1 MIDPT
6 ESKRM
11 GDDDEDDAGA
21 SSDTAAGAAAGAGS
35 SSVSAA
41 GAGSATGAAAGAGRR
56 ADEIDAPTVERIR
69 AFLVDRDIESTL
81 ADGHTFVVQL
91 PGENRLKTACH
102 LTVARESVRIEA
114 FVCRRPDEDFEKVYR
129 YLLRRNR
136 RMYQVAYTLDNNG
149 DIYLVGRMPLIA
161 VTDEELDRVLGQVLE
176 AADHDF
182 NIIIETG
189 FHTAIRREW
198 KWRVSRGESLRNLE
212 AFRHLTEDL
221 PQPE

>member
-11 GDDDEDDAGA
+11 GDDEAGGGGA
-21 SSDTAAGAAAGAGS
+21 SGDGGGGS
-35 SSVSAA
+35 RSPR
-41 GAGSATGAAAGAGRR
+41 GR
-56 ADEIDAPTVERIR
+56 DEVDAPTVERIR
-69 AFLVDRDIESTL
+69 DFLVDRDIESTL
-81 ADGHTFVVQL
+81 ADGRTFVVQL
-91 PGENRLKTACH
+91 QGEKRLKTACH
-102 LTVARESVRIEA
+102 LTVAKESVRIEA
-114 FVCRRPDEDFEKVYR
+114 FVCRKPDEDFEKVYK

-136 RMYQVAYTLDNNG
+136 RMYQVAYTLDNTG
-149 DIYLVGRMPLIA
+149 DIYLVGRMPLVA
-161 VTDEELDRVLGQVLE
+161 VTEEELDRVLGQVLE

-198 KWRVSRGESLRNLE
+198 EWRVSRGESLRNLE

>member
-11 GDDDEDDAGA
+11 DDDGPAPSRDD
-21 SSDTAAGAAAGAGS
+21 
-35 SSVSAA
+35 V
-41 GAGSATGAAAGAGRR
+41 
-56 ADEIDAPTVERIR
+56 DAPTVERIR
-69 AFLVDRDIESTL
+69 DFLVERDIESTL
-81 ADGHTFVVQL
+81 AEGRTFVVQL
-91 PGENRLKTACH
+91 PGEKRLKTACH
-102 LTVARESVRIEA
+102 LTVNRESVRIEA
-114 FVCRRPDEDFEKVYR
+114 FVCRRPDEDFEKVYK

-149 DIYLVGRMPLIA
+149 DIYLVGRMPLVA
-161 VTDEELDRVLGQVLE
+161 VTEEELDRVLGQVLE

-182 NIIIETG
+182 NILLETG
-189 FHTAIRREW
+189 FHTSIRREW
-198 KWRVSRGESLRNLE
+198 EWRVSRGEPLRNLD

>member
-11 GDDDEDDAGA
+11 GDDDEAGGGGA
-21 SSDTAAGAAAGAGS
+21 SGDGRGGS
-35 SSVSAA
+35 RSPR
-41 GAGSATGAAAGAGRR
+41 GR
-56 ADEIDAPTVERIR
+56 DEVDAPTVERIR
-69 AFLVDRDIESTL
+69 DFLVDRDIESTL
-81 ADGHTFVVQL
+81 ADGRTFVVQL
-91 PGENRLKTACH
+91 PGEKRLKTACH
-102 LTVARESVRIEA
+102 LTVAKESVRIEA
-114 FVCRRPDEDFEKVYR
+114 FVCRKPDEDFEKVYK

-136 RMYQVAYTLDNNG
+136 RMYQVAYTLDNTG
-149 DIYLVGRMPLIA
+149 DIYLVGRMPLVA
-161 VTDEELDRVLGQVLE
+161 VTEEELDRVLGQVLE

-198 KWRVSRGESLRNLE
+198 EWRVSRGESLRNLE
-212 AFRHLTEDL
+212 ALRHLTEDL

>member
-11 GDDDEDDAGA
+11 GDDDEAGGDASG
-21 SSDTAAGAAAGAGS
+21 DGGGGS
-35 SSVSAA
+35 RSPR
-41 GAGSATGAAAGAGRR
+41 GR
-56 ADEIDAPTVERIR
+56 DEVDAPTVERIR
-69 AFLVDRDIESTL
+69 DFLVDRDIESTL
-81 ADGHTFVVQL
+81 ADGRTFVVQL
-91 PGENRLKTACH
+91 PGEKRLKTACH
-102 LTVARESVRIEA
+102 LTVAKESVRIEA
-114 FVCRRPDEDFEKVYR
+114 FVCRKPDEDFEKVYK

-136 RMYQVAYTLDNNG
+136 RMYQVAYTLDNTG
-149 DIYLVGRMPLIA
+149 DIYLVGRMPLVA
-161 VTDEELDRVLGQVLE
+161 VTEEELDRVLGQVLE

-198 KWRVSRGESLRNLE
+198 EWRVSRGESLRNLE

>member
-11 GDDDEDDAGA
+11 GDDGEDDA
-21 SSDTAAGAAAGAGS
+21 AAGDGAGAFDGAGS
-35 SSVSAA
+35 SA
-41 GAGSATGAAAGAGRR
+41 GAASGPARR
-56 ADEIDAPTVERIR
+56 PDEADAPTVQRIR
-69 AFLVDRDIESTL
+69 DFLVERDIESTL
-81 ADGHTFVVQL
+81 ADGNTFVVQL
-91 PGENRLKTACH
+91 PGEKRLKTACH
-102 LTVARESVRIEA
+102 LTVNRESVRVEA
-114 FVCRRPDEDFEKVYR
+114 FVCRRPDEDFEKVYK

-149 DIYLVGRMPLIA
+149 DIYLVGRMPLVA
-161 VTDEELDRVLGQVLE
+161 VTEEELDRVLGQVLE

-198 KWRVSRGESLRNLE
+198 EWRVSRGESLRNLE

>member
-11 GDDDEDDAGA
+11 GDDDDEAGGDASG
-21 SSDTAAGAAAGAGS
+21 DGGGGTRRPR
-35 SSVSAA
+35 
-41 GAGSATGAAAGAGRR
+41 GR
-56 ADEIDAPTVERIR
+56 DEVDAPTVERIR
-69 AFLVDRDIESTL
+69 DFLVDRDIESTL
-81 ADGHTFVVQL
+81 ADGRTFVVQL
-91 PGENRLKTACH
+91 PGEKRLKTACH
-102 LTVARESVRIEA
+102 LTVAKESVRIEA
-114 FVCRRPDEDFEKVYR
+114 FVCRKPDEDFEKVYK

-136 RMYQVAYTLDNNG
+136 RMYQVAYTLDNTG
-149 DIYLVGRMPLIA
+149 DIYLVGRMPLVA
-161 VTDEELDRVLGQVLE
+161 VTEEELDRVLGQVLE

-198 KWRVSRGESLRNLE
+198 EWRVSRGESLRNLE

-221 PQPE
+221 PQPDDRD